1 MKNLW
6 VYVKKWQNYLSIR
19 TESMQKF
26 IDLGKKEW
34 LTMDELNWAYEYSTC
49 NGHRHYVHL
58 YEVDKNLRELCVDV
72 CQN

>member
-1 MKNLW
+1 
-6 VYVKKWQNYLSIR
+6 
-19 TESMQKF
+19 MQKF

-34 LTMDELNWAYEYSTC
+34 LTMDEINWAYEYSTC

-72 CQN
+72 CQD